1 MSLISDV
8 CEKQP
13 LLDFL
18 SPPDEKD
25 TAIILERVLS
35 DLHAGQLS
43 FVNDTETEILGL
55 CAGYG
60 SGKTRSLLA
69 KCLHLSLLNQGFTG
83 IVLEPTQPLV
93 RDLFVTEFEEF
104 LLNYEI
110 PYTFRSSP
118 LPDFVLHLPKG
129 DTRIMCRSFESWQ
142 RIIGINASFIL
153 ADEIDT
159 VAPSI
164 CQRAFPKILGRL
176 RAGNVR
182 QFAAASTPE
191 GYRWFWETF
200 GSDEAKEKNDRKLI
214 RMKTTDNPHLPADFI
229 DRMKMN
235 YDPNLLKAYLEGQFI
250 SLTTGAVFDR
260 FDREKHIT
268 KDIPNHSDEIIRL
281 GIDFNI
287 GKMSCVCAVIRDNKL
302 YIFDEI
308 RAHDTDQLAKAIRQ
322 KFPHNR
328 LYGYP
333 DSSGGARSTNA
344 TKTDIQIL
352 EGYSISNQSGAS
364 NPSIKDSVNNV
375 QRLLCNGKEEISLFV
390 HPRCKNVIESLE
402 LQSYTEAGEPEK
414 TGLDHFSDCVRYL
427 CWRCFNPLH
436 LGAGRKTGIRIY

>member
-25 TAIILERVLS
+25 TEIILERVLS

-142 RIIGINASFIL
+142 RI
-153 ADEIDT
+153 
-159 VAPSI
+159 
-164 CQRAFPKILGRL
+164 K
-176 RAGNVR
+176 
-182 QFAAASTPE
+182 
-191 GYRWFWETF
+191 
-200 GSDEAKEKNDRKLI
+200 
-214 RMKTTDNPHLPADFI
+214 
-229 DRMKMN
+229 
-235 YDPNLLKAYLEGQFI
+235 
-250 SLTTGAVFDR
+250 
-260 FDREKHIT
+260 
-268 KDIPNHSDEIIRL
+268 
-281 GIDFNI
+281 
-287 GKMSCVCAVIRDNKL
+287 
-302 YIFDEI
+302 
-308 RAHDTDQLAKAIRQ
+308 
-322 KFPHNR
+322 
-328 LYGYP
+328 
-333 DSSGGARSTNA
+333 
-344 TKTDIQIL
+344 
-352 EGYSISNQSGAS
+352 
-364 NPSIKDSVNNV
+364 
-375 QRLLCNGKEEISLFV
+375 
-390 HPRCKNVIESLE
+390 
-402 LQSYTEAGEPEK
+402 
-414 TGLDHFSDCVRYL
+414 GL
-427 CWRCFNPLH
+427 
-436 LGAGRKTGIRIY
+436 

>member
-25 TAIILERVLS
+25 TEIILERVLS

-142 RIIGINASFIL
+142 RIIGINAAFIL

-200 GSDEAKEKNDRKLI
+200 GSDEAKEKTDRKLI
-214 RMKTTDNPHLPADFI
+214 RMKSTDNPWLPEDFI
-229 DRMKMN
+229 SRMQMN

-268 KDIPNHSDEIIRL
+268 KDL
-281 GIDFNI
+281 
-287 GKMSCVCAVIRDNKL
+287 
-302 YIFDEI
+302 
-308 RAHDTDQLAKAIRQ
+308 
-322 KFPHNR
+322 
-328 LYGYP
+328 
-333 DSSGGARSTNA
+333 
-344 TKTDIQIL
+344 
-352 EGYSISNQSGAS
+352 
-364 NPSIKDSVNNV
+364 
-375 QRLLCNGKEEISLFV
+375 SLI
-390 HPRCKNVIESLE
+390 HI
-402 LQSYTEAGEPEK
+402 
-414 TGLDHFSDCVRYL
+414 
-427 CWRCFNPLH
+427 
-436 LGAGRKTGIRIY
+436 

>member
-25 TAIILERVLS
+25 TEIILERVLS

-142 RIIGINASFIL
+142 RIIGINAAFIL

-159 VAPSI
+159 VTKQIVISPS
-164 CQRAFPKILGRL
+164 RKSLD
-176 RAGNVR
+176 V
-182 QFAAASTPE
+182 FAQGMFASS
-191 GYRWFWETF
+191 R
-200 GSDEAKEKNDRKLI
+200 R
-214 RMKTTDNPHLPADFI
+214 RPHLKVI
-229 DRMKMN
+229 VGSGKLLEVMKQ
-235 YDPNLLKAYLEGQFI
+235 K
-250 SLTTGAVFDR
+250 
-260 FDREKHIT
+260 K
-268 KDIPNHSDEIIRL
+268 
-281 GIDFNI
+281 
-287 GKMSCVCAVIRDNKL
+287 KM
-302 YIFDEI
+302 
-308 RAHDTDQLAKAIRQ
+308 T
-322 KFPHNR
+322 
-328 LYGYP
+328 
-333 DSSGGARSTNA
+333 
-344 TKTDIQIL
+344 
-352 EGYSISNQSGAS
+352 
-364 NPSIKDSVNNV
+364 
-375 QRLLCNGKEEISLFV
+375 
-390 HPRCKNVIESLE
+390 ES
-402 LQSYTEAGEPEK
+402 
-414 TGLDHFSDCVRYL
+414 
-427 CWRCFNPLH
+427 
-436 LGAGRKTGIRIY
+436 

>member
-25 TAIILERVLS
+25 TEIILERVLS

-104 LLNYEI
+104 L
-110 PYTFRSSP
+110 
-118 LPDFVLHLPKG
+118 
-129 DTRIMCRSFESWQ
+129 
-142 RIIGINASFIL
+142 FIL

-159 VAPSI
+159 VAKPI
-164 CQRAFPKILGRL
+164 CDRAFPKILGRL

-191 GYRWFWETF
+191 GYKWFWQTF
-200 GSDEAKEKNDRKLI
+200 ASDEVQEKNDRKLI

-229 DRMKMN
+229 DRMKM
-235 YDPNLLKAYLEGQFI
+235 KALF
-250 SLTTGAVFDR
+250 LTASI
-260 FDREKHIT
+260 EK
-268 KDIPNHSDEIIRL
+268 
-281 GIDFNI
+281 NI
-287 GKMSCVCAVIRDNKL
+287 
-302 YIFDEI
+302 
-308 RAHDTDQLAKAIRQ
+308 
-322 KFPHNR
+322 
-328 LYGYP
+328 
-333 DSSGGARSTNA
+333 
-344 TKTDIQIL
+344 
-352 EGYSISNQSGAS
+352 
-364 NPSIKDSVNNV
+364 
-375 QRLLCNGKEEISLFV
+375 
-390 HPRCKNVIESLE
+390 
-402 LQSYTEAGEPEK
+402 
-414 TGLDHFSDCVRYL
+414 
-427 CWRCFNPLH
+427 
-436 LGAGRKTGIRIY
+436 